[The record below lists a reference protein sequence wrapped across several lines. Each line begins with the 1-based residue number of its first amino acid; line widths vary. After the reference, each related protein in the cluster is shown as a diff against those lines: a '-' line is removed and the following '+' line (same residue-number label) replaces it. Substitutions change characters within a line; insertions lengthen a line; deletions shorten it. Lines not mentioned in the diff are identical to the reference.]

1 MARQK
6 VSASRIPL
14 ALLTTLLPP
23 PLLKP
28 LSLSTAG
35 TGVPRLTCLV
45 RGDCRV
51 CEDAH
56 QKPTSRN
63 RRRNTGLLLL
73 HEGRSLMIDCGK
85 FWWHAALDAFPRH
98 QVLRL
103 DAIVLSH
110 SHNDAAYGLDDLRDL
125 TRLITPPAPPLRVYL
140 RECDHAVVHNAFPY
154 LWGRKDV
161 ELAPGGGVPSLKFH
175 LLPMDT
181 QTFEPIEGLQVT
193 PLRVA
198 HGGPD
203 GCWGFRVGPLC
214 YISDAVSIPDDTRAL
229 MAGCEVL
236 ILDALRWA
244 PDHPSHLTLGR
255 RASRWRGWGHSCR
268 RGCGLSAWDMK
279 WIIRRPMR
287 F

>member
-1 MARQK
+1 M
-6 VSASRIPL
+6 
-14 ALLTTLLPP
+14 
-23 PLLKP
+23 
-28 LSLSTAG
+28 
-35 TGVPRLTCLV
+35 
-45 RGDCRV
+45 
-51 CEDAH
+51 
-56 QKPTSRN
+56 
-63 RRRNTGLLLL
+63 LLL

-161 ELAPGGGVPSLKFH
+161 ELAPGGGVPTLQFH

-203 GCWGFRVGPLC
+203 GCWGFRVGSLC

-244 PDHPSHLTLGR
+244 PEHPSHLTLEQACVEVERLGTQLPR
-255 RASRWRGWGHSCR
+255 RVWFVGMGHEVDYTQANAFLKAR
-268 RGCGLSAWDMK
+268 LPNTQAALAHDGLSFDF
-279 WIIRRPMR
+279 IL
-287 F
+287 